1 MEMILPSC
9 TIELTDEQ
17 EKQLKPLIDAVSE
30 HGFVPQT
37 RAWAILSQS
46 LTDDGSRLK
55 FGCVIVRE
63 VARAGIA
70 AIAQADRRERG
81 EIL

>member
-17 EKQLKPLIDAVSE
+17 EAQLKPLIDAVSE

-37 RAWAILSQS
+37 RPGPSSASH
-46 LTDDGSRLK
+46 
-55 FGCVIVRE
+55 
-63 VARAGIA
+63 
-70 AIAQADRRERG
+70 
-81 EIL
+81 

>member
-1 MEMILPSC
+1 MDMLLPSC

-17 EKQLKPLIDAVSE
+17 EAQLQPLIDAVRK

-37 RAWAILSQS
+37 KAWAILGQP
-46 LTDDGSRLK
+46 LTDEGSRTK
-55 FGCVIVRE
+55 FAFVIVRE

-70 AIAQADRRERG
+70 ALAQADRRERG

>member
-37 RAWAILSQS
+37 RAWAILGQT
-46 LTDDGSRLK
+46 LTDDGSRTK
-55 FGCVIVRE
+55 FAFVIVRE
-63 VARAGIA
+63 IARKGIA

>member
-17 EKQLKPLIDAVSE
+17 EAQLKPLIDAVSE

-37 RAWAILSQS
+37 RAWAILCKP

-55 FGCVIVRE
+55 FRCVIVHE